1 MEEELSLPTE
11 KKKLPWSCRIQRF
24 LVLLGIA
31 VHNPY
36 RDECTPDF
44 ACCTKGSLC
53 GNKYWWRINRGKISK
68 IKKPKENMHDY
79 ASNYSRMV
87 WEDLMKQFED
97 IPDFYIG
104 CNDVSDIV
112 MNAILNALKGQK
124 YPKRYKSENEPTSF
138 SDGEVTVVF

>member
-1 MEEELSLPTE
+1 MEEELSLPE
-11 KKKLPWSCRIQRF
+11 KPRKLHWSCKVQKI
-24 LVLLGIA
+24 LMWLGIA

-44 ACCTKGSLC
+44 ACCNKRSAG
-53 GNKYWWRINRGKISK
+53 GNKYWWKIDRAKISK

-87 WEDLMKQFED
+87 WEDLMKQFEE

-112 MNAILNALKGQK
+112 MNAVLNALKGQK
-124 YPKRYKSENEPTSF
+124 YPKRYKSKNEPTTF
-138 SDGEVTVVF
+138 SDREVTVMF